1 MGDNFGWLEIVF
13 FYGFALSFALW
24 QYWSVSRDLK
34 RTKEERARAEAEAA
48 VADAA
53 PDTGV
58 DVDAVGAETADQ
70 ACDERDAA

>member
-1 MGDNFGWLEIVF
+1 MGDNYGWLEIVF

-48 VADAA
+48 DAPADTAA
-53 PDTGV
+53 GT
-58 DVDAVGAETADQ
+58 AATGAETTDQ
-70 ACDERDAA
+70 ASNEKNAA